1 MGISQRR
8 EIIEIVD
15 GDSMIIREIKHR
27 KRDYLPLLL
36 LADEQE
42 SMIDHYLD
50 RGQLYVLEDPDL
62 RAVCVLTDEGDNIL
76 EIKNLAVDTPF
87 QGRGYGKAMI
97 EFVVEKYR
105 QTYSILQVG
114 TGESTLTLPFY
125 QKCGFSPHHRLKNFF
140 IENYEQPIIE
150 AGQLLKDMIYLR
162 RDI

>member
-15 GDSMIIREIKHR
+15 GDCMIIREIKHR

-42 SMIDHYLD
+42 SMIDRYLD

-62 RAVCVLTDEGDNIL
+62 RAVCVLTDECEEIL

-97 EFVVEKYR
+97 EFVVEEYG

-114 TGESTLTLPFY
+114 TGESPLTLPFY
-125 QKCGFSPHHRLKNFF
+125 QKVVSALIIVLRTFSLK
-140 IENYEQPIIE
+140 IMTS
-150 AGQLLKDMIYLR
+150 QLLKRANY
-162 RDI
+162 